1 MHEFS
6 KARNILVSSQFP
18 FKVLSYTAMPKSL
31 QKCFFPFIKSS
42 MTDSNVLAQGCNE
55 FQCEYKTSNCSFNP
69 GQITKILLFGGK
81 DFKPCICDTCCLLV
95 TRNSHPRIYF
105 ICSFFYFF
113 FSKVLELAFTK
124 CVSLYMTTFIFSAA
138 FIKLSLKILAR

>member
-1 MHEFS
+1 MYWLRDVTNFS
-6 KARNILVSSQFP
+6 TNIKLLTA
-18 FKVLSYTAMPKSL
+18 VLIL
-31 QKCFFPFIKSS
+31 
-42 MTDSNVLAQGCNE
+42 
-55 FQCEYKTSNCSFNP
+55 

-113 FSKVLELAFTK
+113 VSKVLELAFTK

>member
-1 MHEFS
+1 MYWLRDVTNFS
-6 KARNILVSSQFP
+6 TNIKLLTA
-18 FKVLSYTAMPKSL
+18 VLIL
-31 QKCFFPFIKSS
+31 
-42 MTDSNVLAQGCNE
+42 
-55 FQCEYKTSNCSFNP
+55 
-69 GQITKILLFGGK
+69 GQTTRKLLFGGK
-81 DFKPCICDTCCLLV
+81 DFKLCICDTCCLLV

-113 FSKVLELAFTK
+113 VSKVLELAFTK